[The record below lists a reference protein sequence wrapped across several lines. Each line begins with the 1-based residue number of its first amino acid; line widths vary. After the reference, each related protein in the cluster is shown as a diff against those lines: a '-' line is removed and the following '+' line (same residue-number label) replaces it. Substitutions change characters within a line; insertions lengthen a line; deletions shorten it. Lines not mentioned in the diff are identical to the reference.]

1 MVMVLHLRLL
11 YLWEKIFSL
20 LIDRTFK
27 FLYNLKIIISEENKM
42 AELNINEQNFEQEVV
57 NSDIPVLVDF
67 WAPWC
72 GPCKMLMPVVEELAN
87 EYDGK
92 IKVGKVN
99 TDENMSLSSKFQ
111 ITSIPCLII
120 FKNGKPVN
128 KMVGFRPKNDIKK
141 EIENVL

>member
-1 MVMVLHLRLL
+1 M
-11 YLWEKIFSL
+11 
-20 LIDRTFK
+20 
-27 FLYNLKIIISEENKM
+27 
-42 AELNINEQNFEQEVV
+42 ELVINEQNFEQEVV
-57 NSDIPVLVDF
+57 NSDIPVLLDF

-72 GPCKMLMPVVEELAN
+72 GPCKMLLPVIDEIAK

-120 FKNGKPVN
+120 FKGGKAIN
-128 KMVGFRPKNDIKK
+128 KMVGFRPKNDIMK
-141 EIENVL
+141 EIDNVL

>member
-1 MVMVLHLRLL
+1 MEFV
-11 YLWEKIFSL
+11 
-20 LIDRTFK
+20 
-27 FLYNLKIIISEENKM
+27 
-42 AELNINEQNFEQEVV
+42 INEQNFEQEVV
-57 NSDIPVLVDF
+57 NSDIPVLLDF

-72 GPCKMLMPVVEELAN
+72 GPCKMLLPVIDEIAK

-120 FKNGKPVN
+120 FKGGKAIN
-128 KMVGFRPKNDIKK
+128 KMVGFRPKNDIMK
-141 EIENVL
+141 EIDNVL